1 MNVTLKSYCFH
12 CREEMGHIHR
22 DSKLHLTS
30 NEEHRLNPMIK
41 DAGSRETFPSSS
53 SEEALLR
60 RRHRAENWTTRR
72 PALGNSVWQQ
82 NFLEGTA
89 DSRTP
94 EAGMNTCGG
103 WTTDRRPVG
112 LEFSYQGKKRPEVPS
127 ERQAGAKS
135 RKRPHRVEDL
145 GRKGVLR
152 SNKLT
157 HPWADRGWAGFSLW
171 DLSKPSK
178 CECSL

>member
-60 RRHRAENWTTRR
+60 RRQSGELNNKKASLGELCLAAELLR
-72 PALGNSVWQQ
+72 G
-82 NFLEGTA
+82 
-89 DSRTP
+89 DSR
-94 EAGMNTCGG
+94 
-103 WTTDRRPVG
+103 
-112 LEFSYQGKKRPEVPS
+112 
-127 ERQAGAKS
+127 
-135 RKRPHRVEDL
+135 
-145 GRKGVLR
+145 
-152 SNKLT
+152 
-157 HPWADRGWAGFSLW
+157 
-171 DLSKPSK
+171 
-178 CECSL
+178 